1 MQVLKASAAGTA
13 QHRQCCVVALT
24 PSTLNPGA
32 RGPGD
37 GAGAVPQCGG
47 AGAARRRAGSGV
59 SPPIRVAWQ
68 VRTYGLDANPLCR
81 QLLKFQALVQ
91 DNPSVNACG
100 PQHKFQRTACLAR
113 SSSGVP
119 CYTIACF
126 NIGRSQGAEAACPLC
141 RIMFMRPVKGAS
153 LPRTR
158 AATAK
163 YDPVWVTCDDLA
175 AEGILVSRELK
186 SSNAA
191 QQRLTAG
198 QPWCLVQPAELLQ
211 CPG

>member
-1 MQVLKASAAGTA
+1 MLAQYRNAVARARPDDARDLVLARQFVLPGRCGVRSPSPVPHCCTAAEVVLPPSRLICEHAHELQHAVAHCVSGRHQRRSRVHVTDGKLQGTEAAG
-13 QHRQCCVVALT
+13 
-24 PSTLNPGA
+24 P
-32 RGPGD
+32 
-37 GAGAVPQCGG
+37 
-47 AGAARRRAGSGV
+47 
-59 SPPIRVAWQ
+59 
-68 VRTYGLDANPLCR
+68 VR
-81 QLLKFQALVQ
+81 
-91 DNPSVNACG
+91 
-100 PQHKFQRTACLAR
+100 
-113 SSSGVP
+113 
-119 CYTIACF
+119 
-126 NIGRSQGAEAACPLC
+126 

-198 QPWCLVQPAELLQ
+198 QPWCLLQPA
-211 CPG
+211 GSA